1 MITEDIYSLLND
13 IPSHV
18 DYTDLVEELEL
29 EDVPKERINAIIN
42 ILDSEKDI
50 YILFRASFILT
61 SWGIDEG
68 FQKITQLL
76 YNGSIDYLIPSNLKL
91 KDDTYKHVLSAYI
104 SYWAVNS
111 DNGKNEEARKKYIN
125 L

>member
-76 YNGSIDYLIPSNLKL
+76 YNGSIDYLIPNNLKL
-91 KDDTYKHVLSAYI
+91 KDDTYKHVLSSYI

>member
-42 ILDSEKDI
+42 MLDSEKDI

-68 FQKITQLL
+68 FQK
-76 YNGSIDYLIPSNLKL
+76 
-91 KDDTYKHVLSAYI
+91 
-104 SYWAVNS
+104 
-111 DNGKNEEARKKYIN
+111 
-125 L
+125 